1 MKVQLKYIKTT
12 KSKPIEIATNN
23 PKEAIAIA
31 RAEFEK
37 LGHSGF
43 HWICSPAI
51 MPPSEIQYV
60 LFSEDGKPLAP
71 NIHWG
76 NS

>member
-1 MKVQLKYIKTT
+1 MMKVRLKYTKTIE
-12 KSKPIEIATNN
+12 SKPIEIATNN

-43 HWICSPAI
+43 HWNTSTSKMEYA
-51 MPPSEIQYV
+51 
-60 LFSEDGKPLAP
+60 LFIDGKPLVP